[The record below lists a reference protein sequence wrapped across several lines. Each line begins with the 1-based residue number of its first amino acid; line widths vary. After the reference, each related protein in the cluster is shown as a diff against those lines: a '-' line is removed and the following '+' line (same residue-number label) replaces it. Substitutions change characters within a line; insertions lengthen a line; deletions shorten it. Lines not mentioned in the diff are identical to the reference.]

1 MDLKA
6 TTRQDKPA
14 DRMARAGM
22 AICFLVTSG
31 ILIATL
37 AAAKSADEDN
47 NGAPGVASLL
57 KQLPRL

>member
-6 TTRQDKPA
+6 ITRQDKPA
-14 DRMARAGM
+14 DRLARAGM

-31 ILIATL
+31 ILLATL
-37 AAAKSADEDN
+37 AAAKSAEQAN
-47 NGAPGVASLL
+47 NGAPGMAPLL